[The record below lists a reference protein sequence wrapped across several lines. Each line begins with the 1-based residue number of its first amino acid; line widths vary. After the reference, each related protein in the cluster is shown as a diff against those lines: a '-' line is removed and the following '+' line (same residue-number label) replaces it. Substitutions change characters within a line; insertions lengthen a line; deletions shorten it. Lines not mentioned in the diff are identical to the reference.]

1 MTKKNVQRGLNN
13 IIVVCNT
20 KGGEGKSMVSIQKL
34 PLLFID
40 KNIFIFEVDNNNNSK
55 KLIDN
60 SEKIKFKTFRVNDGL
75 DALDEVEF
83 NTLTS
88 KDDCINIIDCGG
100 GDDTLKVLN
109 ILNEKELKGLTYVV
123 PITNSISNVDNAIQT
138 IDAILEF
145 DEIAN
150 INLVLNRC
158 PAYDFIAIKE
168 KFKALFGNDEFNLPS
183 RVEEFQNKVKNI
195 NYILETDLP
204 DIISSKHQYSLLDAY
219 LKAKL
224 IIENIDSIE
233 ASWLEEGKDI
243 FLKNKKL
250 NRINEHIYKYCNTFI
265 ENFKLD

>member
-1 MTKKNVQRGLNN
+1 MAKENKKVNV
-13 IIVVCNT
+13 IIICSS
-20 KGGEGKSMVSIQKL
+20 KGGEGKTMLSVQKI
-34 PLLFID
+34 PLLFLN
-40 KNIFIFEVDNNNNSK
+40 KEIFIFEVDNNNNSK
-55 KLIDN
+55 KLIEK
-60 SEKIKFKTFRVNDGL
+60 SEKITFKTFRIDDGL

-83 NTLTS
+83 NNLTS
-88 KDDCINIIDCGG
+88 QGDSINIIDCGG

-109 ILNEKELKGLTYVV
+109 ILNEKELKGLNYVI

-145 DEIAN
+145 DETAN

-183 RVEEFQNKVKNI
+183 RIEEFQNKVKNI

-219 LKAKL
+219 LKAKI
-224 IIENIDSIE
+224 IIENYDAVKE
-233 ASWLEEGKDI
+233 EWLKTGKDEY
-243 FLKNKKL
+243 LKNTKL
-250 NRINEHIYKYCNTFI
+250 NRINERIYKYCNTFI